1 MTTCAAVLAEDR
13 KAIVLAADRMV
24 GMGFVESE
32 SATKIFSIHRN
43 WRVMIAGNGIEPA
56 FSIIDV
62 ARKALRAKRTDA
74 RTVGEE
80 VKRAFQEHRAAEAEA
95 RFLIPRGLT
104 LRTLVNDGKRLLTES
119 DLIRL
124 ETQVANHELEIELLV
139 AGFDPTGT
147 GFIMSV
153 EGDGSR
159 GIVKRHDTG
168 FYAIGSGSVNATFI
182 LNYREASPQIPLR
195 EAVYYATE
203 AKFYGEF
210 ATGVGMRTHVH
221 VLRANKKDIKLD
233 EKTIEEKL
241 MTVCEQLSPADL
253 KRRNI
258 ETLNALPNLGPKLPL
273 KPRLVVKHTV
283 KIGSSKARSAD

>member
-1 MTTCAAVLAEDR
+1 MTTCVAVLAEDR

-32 SATKIFSIHRN
+32 SATKIFAIHRN
-43 WRVMIAGNGIEPA
+43 WRIMIAGDGIEPA
-56 FSIIDV
+56 FSIIDS
-62 ARKALRAKRTDA
+62 ARKTLRGKKADA
-74 RTVGEE
+74 SAVGDA
-80 VKRAFQEHRAAEAEA
+80 VKRSFQEHRAAEAEA
-95 RFLIPRGLT
+95 RYLIPRGLT
-104 LRTLVNDGKRLLTES
+104 LRKLVNDGKRLLTES

-124 ETQVANHELEIELLV
+124 ETQTANHELGVELLV
-139 AGFDPTGT
+139 AGFDPTGG

-153 EGDGSR
+153 EGDRSR
-159 GIVKRHDTG
+159 GIVRRHDTG

-182 LNYREASPQIPLR
+182 LNYREASPSIPLR

-210 ATGVGMRTHVH
+210 ATGVGIRTDVH
-221 VLRANKKDIKLD
+221 VLRANRKDNKLD
-233 EKTIEEKL
+233 ETTIEEKL
-241 MTVCEQLSPADL
+241 MTMCDQLSPADL

-258 ETLNALPNLGPKLPL
+258 ETLNSLPHLGPKLPL

-283 KIGSSKARSAD
+283 KIGPSRARSAD

>member
-1 MTTCAAVLAEDR
+1 M
-13 KAIVLAADRMV
+13 
-24 GMGFVESE
+24 
-32 SATKIFSIHRN
+32 
-43 WRVMIAGNGIEPA
+43 
-56 FSIIDV
+56 
-62 ARKALRAKRTDA
+62 
-74 RTVGEE
+74 
-80 VKRAFQEHRAAEAEA
+80 
-95 RFLIPRGLT
+95 
-104 LRTLVNDGKRLLTES
+104 NDGKRLLTES

-221 VLRANKKDIKLD
+221 VLRANKKISNWTKKL
-233 EKTIEEKL
+233 
-241 MTVCEQLSPADL
+241 
-253 KRRNI
+253 
-258 ETLNALPNLGPKLPL
+258 
-273 KPRLVVKHTV
+273 
-283 KIGSSKARSAD
+283 SKKS